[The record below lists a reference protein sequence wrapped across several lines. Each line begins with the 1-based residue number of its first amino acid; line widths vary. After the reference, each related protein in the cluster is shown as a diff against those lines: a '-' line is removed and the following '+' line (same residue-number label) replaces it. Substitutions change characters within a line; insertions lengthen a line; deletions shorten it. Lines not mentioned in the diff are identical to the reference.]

1 MSKIFLNLSDK
12 DIMKNKYTP
21 QQIEYSIINNN
32 LSLRILSRY
41 QILTPYICA
50 KYVIFGGK
58 NELYGDCTEDRW
70 LDDYDIIKRQPHI
83 TKDQLKAAHLFVLN
97 EEKRELKEII
107 SMSNEDRKILQ
118 KTVYHNSC
126 WFEYI

>member
-1 MSKIFLNLSDK
+1 MSNKFLNLSDN
-12 DIMKNKYTP
+12 DIIKNKYTP
-21 QQIEYSIINNN
+21 QQIEYSIINNQ
-32 LSLRILSRY
+32 LSLRIVSRY

-50 KYVIFGGK
+50 KYVIFGGN
-58 NELYGDCTEDRW
+58 NELYGDSTEDRW

-83 TKDQLKAAHLFVLN
+83 TKDELKAAHLFVLN

-107 SMSNEDRKILQ
+107 SMSNEDRQIFQ
-118 KTVYHNSC
+118 KQLLDNNC